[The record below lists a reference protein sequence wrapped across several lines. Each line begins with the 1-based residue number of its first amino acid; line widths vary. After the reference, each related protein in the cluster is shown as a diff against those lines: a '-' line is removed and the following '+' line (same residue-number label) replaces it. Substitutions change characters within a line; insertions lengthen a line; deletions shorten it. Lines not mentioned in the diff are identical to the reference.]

1 MRRLVSLLCL
11 LLAPLPAVAEI
22 VWKSGFETGD
32 RKEWS
37 SAQVVSGEPE
47 RLKVVTDVARE
58 GERSLKAT
66 VVYGDKPIIAS
77 GNRNEVI
84 KMTREE
90 PGSEYWY
97 RWSVRFGSTFP
108 SERTWQLF
116 TQWHHEGNEG
126 SPPVEFYVYGEEIRL
141 TINPPKYGSPGV
153 IPWRTPLKRGVW
165 YDFVFRVRWS
175 PDPKVGLVELYLNGK
190 QVLKPLSIATQF
202 PGMRNYLKAGLYRN
216 DTIKTT
222 AHLYLD
228 DFVIATTKA
237 DVMPPP
243 VPVADAGVSGP
254 LDAGTP
260 TKPDAGTKGPV
271 DAGTPS
277 TADAGAPVRA
287 DAGTPAKSDA
297 GAPKTMDAGVPAKA
311 LDAGTPAKTDD
322 AALPKPPDAGVAPLS
337 DAGTA
342 PVDAGTKTQAGGLS
356 GDAGTPDAGAAPVTP
371 AKDGGVTT
379 PPKKDGG
386 CSAGGGDLLIPG
398 ALFTLA
404 ALRFGSYRLRA
415 ET

>member
-1 MRRLVSLLCL
+1 MRRLVPLLCL

-22 VWKSGFETGD
+22 IWKSGFETGD

-58 GERSLKAT
+58 GKRSLKAT

-77 GNRNEVI
+77 GNRNEII
-84 KMTREE
+84 KMTREA

-97 RWSVRFGSTFP
+97 RWSVRFGSNFP

-116 TQWHHEGNEG
+116 TQWHHEGNNG

-141 TINPPKYGSPGV
+141 NIGGSPGV
-153 IPWRTPLKRGVW
+153 IVWRTPLKRGVW

-175 PDPKVGLVELYLNGK
+175 PDPKLGLVELYLNGK
-190 QVLKPLSIATQF
+190 QVLKPLPIATQF

-228 DFVIATTKA
+228 DFVIATTQA
-237 DVMPPP
+237 DVMSLPTPPAQ
-243 VPVADAGVSGP
+243 VADAGLP
-254 LDAGTP
+254 
-260 TKPDAGTKGPV
+260 GPV
-271 DAGTPS
+271 DAGTQTKP
-277 TADAGAPVRA
+277 DAGGPVKV
-287 DAGTPAKSDA
+287 DAGTPRPVDA
-297 GAPKTMDAGVPAKA
+297 GVPQRVDAGVPAKA
-311 LDAGTPAKTDD
+311 LDAGTPAK
-322 AALPKPPDAGVAPLS
+322 AVDAGVPVTDDVALPAP

-342 PVDAGTKTQAGGLS
+342 PVDAGTKTQAGGLT
-356 GDAGTPDAGAAPVTP
+356 GDAGTVPVPP
-371 AKDGGVTT
+371 AKGGVTA

-404 ALRFGSYRLRA
+404 ALRVGRYRLRSEA
-415 ET
+415 

>member
-32 RKEWS
+32 RREWS

-58 GERSLKAT
+58 GRRSLKAT

-84 KMTREE
+84 KMTREA

-108 SERTWQLF
+108 SEKTWQLF
-116 TQWHHEGNEG
+116 TQWHHEGNNG

-141 TINPPKYGSPGV
+141 NIGGSPGV
-153 IPWRTPLKRGVW
+153 IVWRTPLKRGVW

-175 PDPKVGLVELYLNGK
+175 PDPKVGLVELYLDGK

-228 DFVIATTKA
+228 DFVIATTQA
-237 DVMPPP
+237 DVMPLPAPP
-243 VPVADAGVSGP
+243 PPAPVADAGV
-254 LDAGTP
+254 T
-260 TKPDAGTKGPV
+260 GPV
-271 DAGTPS
+271 DAGVTVKV
-277 TADAGAPVRA
+277 DAGMPRPI
-287 DAGTPAKSDA
+287 DAGTPQRV
-297 GAPKTMDAGVPAKA
+297 DAGVPAKA
-311 LDAGTPAKTDD
+311 LDAGMPAKAVDAGAPVTDD
-322 AALPKPPDAGVAPLS
+322 VALPVLPDAGME
-337 DAGTA
+337 

-356 GDAGTPDAGAAPVTP
+356 GDAGTAPAPPPTGSVAA
-371 AKDGGVTT
+371 
-379 PPKKDGG
+379 PPKKHGG

-404 ALRFGSYRLRA
+404 ALRFGSYRLRP
-415 ET
+415 EV

>member
-1 MRRLVSLLCL
+1 MRRLVPLLCL

-32 RKEWS
+32 RREWS

-58 GERSLKAT
+58 GKRSLKAT

-77 GNRNEVI
+77 GNRNEII
-84 KMTREE
+84 KMTREA

-97 RWSVRFGSTFP
+97 RWSVRFGSKFP

-116 TQWHHEGNEG
+116 TQWHHEGNNG

-141 TINPPKYGSPGV
+141 NIGGSPGV
-153 IPWRTPLKRGVW
+153 IVWRTPLKRGVW

-190 QVLKPLSIATQF
+190 QVLKPLAIATQF

-228 DFVIATTKA
+228 DFVIATTQA
-237 DVMPPP
+237 DVMPLPTPPPP
-243 VPVADAGVSGP
+243 VPVVDAGVP
-254 LDAGTP
+254 
-260 TKPDAGTKGPV
+260 GPV
-271 DAGTPS
+271 DAGTQTKPD
-277 TADAGAPVRA
+277 AGGPVKVDAGAPRPV
-287 DAGTPAKSDA
+287 DAGVPQRV
-297 GAPKTMDAGVPAKA
+297 DAGVPAKA
-311 LDAGTPAKTDD
+311 LDAGTPAKTVDAGAPVTDD
-322 AALPKPPDAGVAPLS
+322 VALPVVP

-342 PVDAGTKTQAGGLS
+342 TVDAGTKTQAGGLT
-356 GDAGTPDAGAAPVTP
+356 GDAGTAPAPP
-371 AKDGGVTT
+371 AEGGVTA
-379 PPKKDGG
+379 PPRKDGG

-404 ALRFGSYRLRA
+404 ALRVGRYRVHP
-415 ET
+415 EG